1 MIRKQIYIESRQDAL
16 LKQWAQRLHM
26 SEAELIRRGIDRI
39 ADLPVSLLPD
49 GSAWKEER
57 TYIEEHRRMT
67 VPQTGRN
74 WSREELYDERL
85 ERSSY

>member
-57 TYIEEHRRMT
+57 TYIEEHR
-67 VPQTGRN
+67 N